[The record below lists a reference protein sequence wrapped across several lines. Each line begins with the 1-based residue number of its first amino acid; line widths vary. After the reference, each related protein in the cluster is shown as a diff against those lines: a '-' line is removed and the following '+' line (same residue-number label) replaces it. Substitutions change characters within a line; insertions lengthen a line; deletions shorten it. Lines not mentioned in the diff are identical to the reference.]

1 MNYIV
6 YDLVIL
12 AILVLFALWGMH
24 RGLILTLFSL
34 VSLLVA
40 FVGAILVSNFWSPSV
55 AGWLQPLL
63 QPVTA
68 SAVEAALPD
77 NIADAELPLEDLIIL
92 LDEADLPLGLDQF
105 LADLR
110 EEGVPILSSGS
121 LTQSLASSL
130 AAKLANAIAHVG
142 LFLLSFLLI
151 LILWHLLARTLNL
164 VARLPGL
171 HLLNKLGGIVLG
183 AFRGAILLFICA
195 WLVRWLWS
203 DLLPAEA
210 VEQSRLLHF
219 FMTVNPLEFFT
230 SP

>member
-1 MNYIV
+1 MNFII

-12 AILVLFALWGMH
+12 AVLVLFALWGMR

-34 VSLLVA
+34 VALLVA
-40 FVGAILVSNFWSPSV
+40 FVGALLVSNFWSSSV

-63 QPVTA
+63 QPATT

-77 NIADAELPLEDLIIL
+77 TIADAELPLEDLIIL
-92 LDEADLPLGLDQF
+92 LDDADLPLGLNGF
-105 LADLR
+105 LADLQ

-121 LTQSLASSL
+121 LTESLSASL
-130 AAKLANAIAHVG
+130 AAKLANAIAQVG

-151 LILWHLLARTLNL
+151 LILWRLLGRTLNL

-183 AFRGAILLFICA
+183 AFRGGVLLLICA

-203 DLLPAEA
+203 DLIPAEA

-219 FMTVNPLEFFT
+219 FMTTDPLEIF
-230 SP
+230 SSL